1 MLEYLNNKEETDGIM
16 LVADNG
22 ERWVKTGDLGYM
34 DEDGVIFYVQR
45 LKRMLIVSG
54 YNVYPSHL
62 ENTIEKCELVKQC
75 GVIGVPHPYKVQ
87 VPIAYVVL
95 SDKVT
100 DTAEAQIQIRKYCE
114 ENLAKYMIPK
124 KIIIKSEFPKT
135 MVGKIDYK
143 VLEREYKEN
152 NK

>member
-1 MLEYLNNKEETDGIM
+1 M
-16 LVADNG
+16 
-22 ERWVKTGDLGYM
+22 
-34 DEDGVIFYVQR
+34 IFY
-45 LKRMLIVSG
+45 
-54 YNVYPSHL
+54 Y
-62 ENTIEKCELVKQC
+62 
-75 GVIGVPHPYKVQ
+75 
-87 VPIAYVVL
+87 
-95 SDKVT
+95 
-100 DTAEAQIQIRKYCE
+100 QIQIRKYCE